1 MTLRHIS
8 SPEALHDGLAPRLRH
23 NAPMQLTDLSSR
35 VIPATEYRRERWR
48 NQLGWT
54 REILRLGEADA
65 WSLRLSIA
73 EIEQDAAFSAFP
85 GIDRELVL
93 LHGNGMRLQFGD
105 AASGRGSD
113 TSTGTSTGA
122 GIGIGTATSGGVSKS
137 DSGSGNKGSGSDH
150 GGHDAGTNG
159 DTDAPGSSHR
169 SCELLPPHQRVR
181 FAGEETVHA
190 ALLDGPTQDFN
201 LMWRRDLVQTE
212 LLHRPLVGT
221 MLFFADPGSAWA
233 IHLLA
238 GQASFGRESGLPPL
252 AAGDTA
258 WLSASTRSRY
268 VLDGGGELLAIR
280 MSPV

>member
-1 MTLRHIS
+1 MTAR
-8 SPEALHDGLAPRLRH
+8 APRLRH

-54 REILRLGEADA
+54 REILRLGDADA

-105 AASGRGSD
+105 AVSGRVSDTDTSTGND
-113 TSTGTSTGA
+113 TSTGTGTGA
-122 GIGIGTATSGGVSKS
+122 GIGIGTATGGGVSKS
-137 DSGSGNKGSGSDH
+137 DSGSGNEGSGSDH
-150 GGHDAGTNG
+150 GGHDVGTNG
-159 DTDAPGSSHR
+159 RTDAPGSSHR

-190 ALLDGPTQDFN
+190 TLLDGPTQDFN
-201 LMWRRDLVQTE
+201 LMWRRGRLQTE

-233 IHLLA
+233 IHLLT

-258 WLSASTRSRY
+258 WLSASTRTRH

-280 MSPV
+280 VSPV

>member
-1 MTLRHIS
+1 
-8 SPEALHDGLAPRLRH
+8 
-23 NAPMQLTDLSSR
+23 MQLTDLSSR

-54 REILRLGEADA
+54 REILRLGNADA

-105 AASGRGSD
+105 AVSGRVSDTDTSTGND
-113 TSTGTSTGA
+113 TSTGTDA

-137 DSGSGNKGSGSDH
+137 DSGSGNCNCNGNGNKGSGADQCDH
-150 GGHDAGTNG
+150 AAGAAA
-159 DTDAPGSSHR
+159 DVPGSSHR

-190 ALLDGPTQDFN
+190 TLLDGPTQDFN
-201 LMWRRDLVQTE
+201 LMWRRDRLQTE

-258 WLSASTRSRY
+258 WLSASTRTRH

-280 MSPV
+280 VSPV